1 MADRVKGITIVLEGD
16 ATPLNKALSGTNKE
30 LKNTQT
36 ALRDVDKL
44 LKLDPTNV
52 KLLEQRQRL
61 LAQAVEETKQKLDT
75 LKQAEAN
82 AQEQFKQG
90 KISQEQYDALQREI
104 IATEQSLKKL
114 EEAAANSN
122 AKLQHIAAVAQQVS
136 DATGKFADKTRNLS
150 LAAGGV
156 VTALAGAGLK
166 AVTLSDD
173 LNTLAKQTGFSTAE
187 LQKMT
192 YAADRIDVSMESITG
207 AAAKLKRNM
216 TSTSSSVT
224 VAFDRIGVSARDA
237 NGNLRNSTEVFW
249 DVVSGLS
256 NIADETERDTVA
268 MALFGRSADELAGI
282 VDDGGAALRQ
292 LGSEAESLGL
302 ILGQDTLDG
311 LNVVNDQL
319 DRVKA
324 QAQSIIALN
333 GAKVIEAFLPL
344 ITEAAEGAGAFA
356 EKLANVDTE
365 TIKTVASIAAVVAGI
380 SPVASLISNVSGAVS
395 ALTPVV
401 GSLFALINA
410 HPLGAALTVTA
421 ALTAA
426 VVAASA
432 ATRDAKSG
440 TDQLTSSAQALGT
453 AVEDAQKK
461 YDLETTSIQQN
472 WQKGGLLLDRL
483 KALETQTSRTAAE
496 EYERKV
502 LVDELNGIYPDL
514 NLSIDENTG
523 NLNMNTEAIRQQIAA
538 MRDQAIQQALQEKYN
553 TILNAMAD
561 AQIEVYENQLKL
573 RDATANYNDAA
584 QRNADLTSQL
594 KAAEAEQAAA
604 LADLDKGVKGAAD
617 RYNEATGKVLELA
630 EAQGVAESEAI
641 AWAAEM
647 DKLNAAIEEGEATV
661 QEYADEYESAV
672 SGISSILASAGES
685 AGANYGEGL
694 ARGIASKR
702 ARVVASAEELAR
714 GVINQGNRTLE
725 IASPSKVAKEQGRFW
740 DEGLAIGLTE
750 GRQAVEDS
758 AENVSQLV
766 IDSAPGVVNNTTNNT
781 TSNMGGVYVTVNGAP
796 GQDVQ
801 QLAEAVMEE
810 IQAAVERESAAL

>member
-1 MADRVKGITIVLEGD
+1 MDRVKGITIVLEGD
-16 ATPLNKALSGTNKE
+16 ATPLDKALSGTNKE
-30 LKNTQT
+30 LKNTQS

-61 LAQAVEETKQKLDT
+61 LAQAVEETKQKLET

-122 AKLQHIAAVAQQVS
+122 AKMQHIAAVTQQVS

-156 VTALAGAGLK
+156 VAAIAGAGLK

-173 LNTLAKQTGFSTAE
+173 LNTLAKQTGFSTSE

-224 VAFDRIGVSARDA
+224 AAFDRIGVSARDA
-237 NGNLRNSTEVFW
+237 NGNLRSSTEVFW

-302 ILGQDTLDG
+302 VLGQDTLDG

-319 DRVKA
+319 DQVKA

-344 ITEAAEGAGAFA
+344 IQEAAEGAGAFA

-432 ATRDAKSG
+432 ATKDAKSG
-440 TDQLTSSAQALGT
+440 TDQLTASAQALGT
-453 AVEDAQKK
+453 TIEDAQKK
-461 YDLETTSIQQN
+461 YDSETTSIQQN

-604 LADLDKGVKGAAD
+604 LADLDRGVKGAAD
-617 RYNEATGKVLELA
+617 RYNEATEKVMELA
-630 EAQGVAESEAI
+630 EAQGVAESEAT

-647 DKLNAAIEEGEATV
+647 EKLSDAIEDGQASVES
-661 QEYADEYESAV
+661 YASEYESAV
-672 SGISSILASAGES
+672 SGIASILRSAGET

-694 ARGIASKR
+694 ARGIESKR
-702 ARVVASAEELAR
+702 SRVAAAAGGVAQAGVDR
-714 GVINQGNRTLE
+714 GNYVMQ
-725 IASPSKVAKEQGRFW
+725 IASPSKVAKQQGIYW
-740 DEGLAIGLTE
+740 DEGLIQGLNAK
-750 GRQAVEDS
+750 R
-758 AENVSQLV
+758 ENVADASQEV
-766 IDSAPGVVNNTTNNT
+766 AESIMQSSPITNNSVVNNNT

>member
-1 MADRVKGITIVLEGD
+1 
-16 ATPLNKALSGTNKE
+16 LST
-30 LKNTQT
+30 
-36 ALRDVDKL
+36 
-44 LKLDPTNV
+44 
-52 KLLEQRQRL
+52 
-61 LAQAVEETKQKLDT
+61 
-75 LKQAEAN
+75 
-82 AQEQFKQG
+82 
-90 KISQEQYDALQREI
+90 
-104 IATEQSLKKL
+104 
-114 EEAAANSN
+114 AAA
-122 AKLQHIAAVAQQVS
+122 
-136 DATGKFADKTRNLS
+136 
-150 LAAGGV
+150 GV
-156 VTALAGAGLK
+156 VAGLAGAAYK

-173 LNTLAKQTGFSTAE
+173 LNTLAKQTGFSTSE

-192 YAADRIDVSMESITG
+192 YAADRIDVSMEDITG

-216 TSTSSSVT
+216 TSTSASVT
-224 VAFDRIGVSARDA
+224 AAFDRIGVSARDA

-249 DVVSGLS
+249 DVIGGLS

-268 MALFGRSADELAGI
+268 MALFGKSADELAGI
-282 VDDGGAALRQ
+282 VDDGGVAFRQ

-319 DRVKA
+319 DKVKA
-324 QAQSIIALN
+324 QAQSIIAIN

-344 ITEAAEGAGAFA
+344 IQEAAEGAGAFA
-356 EKLANVDTE
+356 DKLANVDTE

-401 GSLFALINA
+401 GSLFALISA
-410 HPLGAALTVTA
+410 HPLGAALTATA

-426 VVAASA
+426 VVAATA
-432 ATRDAKSG
+432 ATKDAKSG
-440 TDQLTSSAQALGT
+440 TDQLTTSAQALGT
-453 AVEDAQKK
+453 TIDDAKKK
-461 YDLETTSIQQN
+461 YDEESTSIQQN

-483 KALETQTSRTAAE
+483 KALETQTNRTAAE

-523 NLNMNTEAIRQQIAA
+523 NLNMNTEAIRHQIAA

-553 TILNAMAD
+553 TILSAMAD
-561 AQIEVYENQLKL
+561 AQIEVYDNQLKL
-573 RDATANYNDAA
+573 RDATATYNDAA
-584 QRNADLTSQL
+584 QRNADLTAQL

-617 RYNEATGKVLELA
+617 RYNEATEKVGELA
-630 EAQGVAESEAI
+630 EAQALAESEATV
-641 AWAAEM
+641 WAAEM
-647 DKLNAAIEEGEATV
+647 DKLSAAIEDGQAAVES
-661 QEYADEYESAV
+661 YASEYESAV
-672 SGISSILASAGES
+672 SGISSILRSAGES

-714 GVINQGNRTLE
+714 GVIHQGNRTLE
-725 IASPSKVAKEQGRFW
+725 IASPSKVARQQGEYW
-740 DEGLAIGLTE
+740 DEGLALGLTG
-750 GRQAVEDS
+750 GRKAVTD
-758 AENVSQLV
+758 AADDVSQLV